1 MCLFGD
7 KVSRNFNTKQQFVV
21 FLLHFICIIV
31 TLRKISKQYSNLNQK
46 SMKKSVFLSLAAIVA
61 GLCLTSC
68 GSKTAGNAEGA
79 DSLTLSGLNPVDF
92 ASDSTSLY
100 VISNK
105 NGMEVCFTNFG
116 GRIVSIMVPDKDGN
130 MTDVCLGHDNIAD
143 YEKFGAEGCNFGA
156 LIGRYG
162 NRIAKGQF
170 TLDGESYQLP
180 INNGPN
186 SLHGGGPIAF
196 HNRIWEAEPINDSSI
211 AFSTTSA
218 DGEDGYPGN
227 IKVTVTYVVT
237 EDNGLQIS
245 YFATT
250 DKATV
255 LNLTNH
261 CYFNLSGDG
270 SKDCL
275 DEVLWLDADQ
285 FTAVDADVAV
295 TGEVLDVEGT
305 PFDFRTPTAIGDRI
319 DDETSEQIVN
329 GHGYDHNWI
338 LNTKGDITKPFAT
351 LYDPNSGIQM
361 DMFTD
366 QPGVQFYAGNFLDG
380 SFVGK
385 KGVKYPRRS
394 AFCFETQHYP
404 DSPNHP
410 EWPTTTLRP
419 GEEYTTTTLYKFST
433 K

>member
-1 MCLFGD
+1 
-7 KVSRNFNTKQQFVV
+7 
-21 FLLHFICIIV
+21 
-31 TLRKISKQYSNLNQK
+31 
-46 SMKKSVFLSLAAIVA
+46 MKKFFSIGLVAIVA
-61 GLCLTSC
+61 GLCMTAC
-68 GSKTAGNAEGA
+68 CNKTACNKECG
-79 DSLTLSGLNPVDF
+79 DSLTLSGLNPADF
-92 ASDSTSLY
+92 ASDSTGLY
-100 VISNK
+100 VIK
-105 NGMEVCFTNFG
+105 NEAGMEVCLTNFG
-116 GRIVSIMVPDKDGN
+116 GRIVSIMVPDKNVN

-143 YEKFGAEGCNFGA
+143 YEKYGAEGCNFGA

-196 HNRIWEAEPINDSSI
+196 HNRIWKAEPLDSKSI
-211 AFSTTSA
+211 AFSTSSA

-227 IKVTVTYVVT
+227 IDVTVTYVVT
-237 EDNGLQIS
+237 EANALLIS

-250 DKATV
+250 DKPTV

-275 DEVLWLDADQ
+275 DEVLWLDADK

-319 DDETSEQIVN
+319 DDESNQQIVN

-338 LNTKGDITKPFAT
+338 LNTPFQMSKCFGS
-351 LYDPNSGIQM
+351 LYDPNTGIFM
-361 DMFTD
+361 EMFTD

-410 EWPTTTLRP
+410 EWPSTTLRP
-419 GEEYTTTTLYKFST
+419 GEEYITNTMYKFST

>member
-1 MCLFGD
+1 M
-7 KVSRNFNTKQQFVV
+7 KKNV
-21 FLLHFICIIV
+21 FLG
-31 TLRKISKQYSNLNQK
+31 
-46 SMKKSVFLSLAAIVA
+46 LAAIAA
-61 GLCLTSC
+61 GLCMTAC
-68 GSKTAGNAEGA
+68 DSKTANDNQGT
-79 DSLTLSGLNPVDF
+79 DSLTVSGLKADDF
-92 ASDSTSLY
+92 KSDSTALY
-100 VISNK
+100 VLK
-105 NGMEVCFTNFG
+105 NEKGMEVCFTNFG

-143 YEKFGAEGCNFGA
+143 YEKYGAEGCNFGA

-196 HNRIWEAEPINDSSI
+196 HNRIWEANQIDDQNI
-211 AFSTTSA
+211 AFTTTSA

-227 IKVTVTYVVT
+227 IEVKVTYSLTADNALEITYR
-237 EDNGLQIS
+237 
-245 YFATT
+245 ATT

-275 DEVLWLDADQ
+275 DEVLWLDADSI
-285 FTAVDADVAV
+285 TAVDADVAV
-295 TGEVLDVEGT
+295 TGEVLSVEGT
-305 PFDFRTPTAIGDRI
+305 PFDFREPTAIGARI
-319 DDETSEQIVN
+319 DDESNEQIVN

-338 LNTKGDITKPFAT
+338 INNSGDIAKSFAS
-351 LYDPNSGIQM
+351 LYDPNTGIFM
-361 DMFTD
+361 EMFTD

-410 EWPTTTLRP
+410 EWPSTTLRP
-419 GEEYTTTTLYKFST
+419 DEEYLTTTIYKFT
-433 K
+433 AK

>member
-1 MCLFGD
+1 
-7 KVSRNFNTKQQFVV
+7 
-21 FLLHFICIIV
+21 
-31 TLRKISKQYSNLNQK
+31 
-46 SMKKSVFLSLAAIVA
+46 MKKNFFFQGLVLIAA
-61 GLCLTSC
+61 GLFMTACT
-68 GSKTAGNAEGA
+68 GKTAGNTESG
-79 DSLTLSGLNPVDF
+79 DSLTLSGLNPAFF
-92 ASDSTSLY
+92 ATDSTALY
-100 VISNK
+100 ALTNP

-116 GRIVSIMVPDKDGN
+116 GRIVSIMVPDKNGN
-130 MTDVCLGHDNIAD
+130 MTDVCLGHDDIDD
-143 YEKFGAEGCNFGA
+143 YMQYGAEGCNFGA

-196 HNRIWEAEPINDSSI
+196 HNRIWDAKQIDAQTLE
-211 AFSTTSA
+211 FTTFSA

-227 IKVTVTYVVT
+227 INVKVTYTLT
-237 EDNGLQIS
+237 DDNALQIT
-245 YFATT
+245 YQATT

-275 DEVLWLDADQ
+275 NEVLWLDADK

-305 PFDFRTPTAIGDRI
+305 PFDFRTPTAIGERI
-319 DDETSEQIVN
+319 DDESNEQIVN

-338 LNTKGDITKPFAT
+338 LNASDINKAFAS
-351 LYDPNSGIQM
+351 LYDPNTGIFM
-361 DMFTD
+361 EMFTD

-385 KGVKYPRRS
+385 NGVKYPRRS

-410 EWPTTTLRP
+410 EWPSTTLRP
-419 GEEYTTTTLYKFST
+419 GEEYLTTTIYKFST

>member
-1 MCLFGD
+1 MH
-7 KVSRNFNTKQQFVV
+7 NFYQ
-21 FLLHFICIIV
+21 
-31 TLRKISKQYSNLNQK
+31 ISSI
-46 SMKKSVFLSLAAIVA
+46 MKKNLFLGLAAIVA
-61 GLCLTSC
+61 GFCLTSC
-68 GSKTAGNAEGA
+68 ESKTAGNTESA
-79 DSLTLSGLNPVDF
+79 DSLTLSGLNPADF
-92 ASDSTSLY
+92 ASDSTALY
-100 VISNK
+100 VLTNE

-143 YEKFGAEGCNFGA
+143 YEKYGADGCNFGA

-196 HNRIWEAEPINDSSI
+196 HNRIWTAEPIDDSSI
-211 AFSTTSA
+211 AFTTTST

-237 EDNGLQIS
+237 EDNALQIS

-305 PFDFRTPTAIGDRI
+305 PFDFRTPTAIGERI
-319 DDETSEQIVN
+319 DDETSQQIVN

-338 LNTKGDITKPFAT
+338 LNTKGDITKPFAC
-351 LYDPNSGIQM
+351 LYDPNTGIQM
-361 DMFTD
+361 EMFAD

-410 EWPTTTLRP
+410 EWPSTVVRP
-419 GEEYTTTTLYKFST
+419 GEEYITTTLYKFST

>member
-1 MCLFGD
+1 
-7 KVSRNFNTKQQFVV
+7 
-21 FLLHFICIIV
+21 
-31 TLRKISKQYSNLNQK
+31 
-46 SMKKSVFLSLAAIVA
+46 MKKNLFLGLAAIA
-61 GLCLTSC
+61 TGLCLTACC
-68 GSKTAGNAEGA
+68 GKTATNTESS
-79 DSLTLSGLNPVDF
+79 DSLTLSGLNPADF
-92 ASDSTSLY
+92 ASDSTALY
-100 VISNK
+100 TLTNE

-143 YEKFGAEGCNFGA
+143 YEKYGAEGCNFGA

-196 HNRIWEAEPINDSSI
+196 HNRIWEANQIDEQNIE
-211 AFSTTSA
+211 FTTTSS

-227 IKVTVTYVVT
+227 IKVKVTYSLIP
-237 EDNGLQIS
+237 DNALKITYQ
-245 YFATT
+245 ATT
-250 DKATV
+250 DKPTV

-275 DEVLWLDADQ
+275 DEILRIDADK

-319 DDETSEQIVN
+319 DDESNEQIVN

-338 LNTKGDITKPFAT
+338 LNMPADTKTMEIAGDIPCFAT
-351 LYDPNSGIQM
+351 LYDPNSGIVM

-385 KGVKYPRRS
+385 KGVRYPRRS

-410 EWPTTTLRP
+410 EWPSTTLRP
-419 GEEYTTTTLYKFST
+419 DEEYLTTTIYKFST

>member
-1 MCLFGD
+1 
-7 KVSRNFNTKQQFVV
+7 
-21 FLLHFICIIV
+21 
-31 TLRKISKQYSNLNQK
+31 
-46 SMKKSVFLSLAAIVA
+46 MKKNLFLCLALVVA
-61 GLCLTSC
+61 GFCLTSC
-68 GSKTAGNAEGA
+68 ENKTAGNAEASEG
-79 DSLTLSGLNPVDF
+79 LTLSGLNPADF
-92 ASDSTSLY
+92 ASDSTALY
-100 VISNK
+100 AISNK

-143 YEKFGAEGCNFGA
+143 YEKYGAEGCNFGA

-196 HNRIWEAEPINDSSI
+196 HNRIWTAEPLDDRSI
-211 AFSTTSA
+211 AFSTSSA

-227 IKVTVTYVVT
+227 INVIVTYVVT
-237 EDNGLQIS
+237 DDNALQIN

-275 DEVLWLDADQ
+275 DEVLTLDADK

-305 PFDFRTPTAIGDRI
+305 PFDFRTPTVIGDRI

-338 LNTKGDITKPFAT
+338 LNNPGDIKKAFAT
-351 LYDPNSGIQM
+351 LYDPNSGIVM
-361 DMFTD
+361 EMFTD

-410 EWPTTTLRP
+410 EWPSPVVTP
-419 GEEYTTTTLYKFST
+419 EKPYFSHAAYKFSV

>member
-1 MCLFGD
+1 
-7 KVSRNFNTKQQFVV
+7 
-21 FLLHFICIIV
+21 
-31 TLRKISKQYSNLNQK
+31 
-46 SMKKSVFLSLAAIVA
+46 MKKTFFLALVAIA
-61 GLCLTSC
+61 TGLSFSACCNTSC
-68 GSKTAGNAEGA
+68 NSAECA
-79 DSLTLSGLNPVDF
+79 DSLTVSGLNPADF
-92 ASDSTSLY
+92 ATDSTALY
-100 VISNK
+100 VLK
-105 NGMEVCFTNFG
+105 NDAGMEVCFTNFG

-130 MTDVCLGHDNIAD
+130 MQDVCLGHDNIAD
-143 YEKFGAEGCNFGA
+143 YVKYGAQGCNFGA

-170 TLDGESYQLP
+170 SLDGNAYQLP

-196 HNRIWEAEPINDSSI
+196 HNRIWEANQKDDKIIE
-211 AFSTTSA
+211 FTTTSP

-227 IKVTVTYVVT
+227 LDVKVTYALT
-237 EDNGLQIS
+237 EDNTLIIN
-245 YFATT
+245 YVANT
-250 DKATV
+250 DKPTV

-275 DEVLWLDADQ
+275 DEVLMLDADQ

-295 TGEVLDVEGT
+295 TGEVLAVEGT

-319 DDETSEQIVN
+319 NDETNEQIVN
-329 GHGYDHNWI
+329 GVGYDHNWI
-338 LNTKGDITKPFAT
+338 LNTNCDLTKCFGT
-351 LYDPNSGIQM
+351 LYDPNTGIFM
-361 DMFTD
+361 EMFTD

-410 EWPTTTLRP
+410 EWPSTTLLPGENYMTTTM
-419 GEEYTTTTLYKFST
+419 YKFST

>member
-1 MCLFGD
+1 
-7 KVSRNFNTKQQFVV
+7 
-21 FLLHFICIIV
+21 
-31 TLRKISKQYSNLNQK
+31 
-46 SMKKSVFLSLAAIVA
+46 MKKNFFLGLALVVA
-61 GLCLTSC
+61 GLCLTAC
-68 GSKTAGNAEGA
+68 EGKTSGDN
-79 DSLTLSGLNPVDF
+79 LTLSGLNPADF
-92 ASDSTSLY
+92 ETDSTALY
-100 VISNK
+100 VLTNE

-143 YEKFGAEGCNFGA
+143 YEKYGADGCNFGA

-170 TLDGESYQLP
+170 TLEGETYQLP

-196 HNRIWEAEPINDSSI
+196 HNRIWKAEPIDEKSI
-211 AFSTTSA
+211 AFTTTSP

-227 IKVTVTYVVT
+227 IEVKVTYSLIEGNALEITY
-237 EDNGLQIS
+237 Q
-245 YFATT
+245 ATT
-250 DKATV
+250 DKPTV

-319 DDETSEQIVN
+319 DDESNQQIVN

-338 LNTKGDITKPFAT
+338 LNTDGDTEKCFGS
-351 LYDPNSGIQM
+351 LYDPNTGIFM
-361 DMFTD
+361 EMFTSE
-366 QPGVQFYAGNFLDG
+366 PGVQFYAGNFLDG

-410 EWPTTTLRP
+410 EWPTTEVRP
-419 GEEYTTTTLYKFST
+419 GGEYRSVTIYKFST

>member
-1 MCLFGD
+1 
-7 KVSRNFNTKQQFVV
+7 
-21 FLLHFICIIV
+21 
-31 TLRKISKQYSNLNQK
+31 
-46 SMKKSVFLSLAAIVA
+46 MKKNLFLGLAAIVA
-61 GLCLTSC
+61 GLCLTAC
-68 GSKTAGNAEGA
+68 EGKTADSQESA
-79 DSLTLSGLNPVDF
+79 DSLTLSGLNPANF
-92 ASDSTSLY
+92 QSDSTALY
-100 VISNK
+100 VLSNEA
-105 NGMEVCFTNFG
+105 GMEVCFTNFG

-143 YEKFGAEGCNFGA
+143 YEKYGAEGCNFGA

-170 TLDGESYQLP
+170 SLDGESYQLP

-186 SLHGGGPIAF
+186 SLHGSGPIAF
-196 HNRIWEAEPINDSSI
+196 HNRIWTANQLDGQNIE
-211 AFSTTSA
+211 FTTFSA

-227 IKVTVTYVVT
+227 LNVKVTYTVTD
-237 EDNGLQIS
+237 DNALKITYQ
-245 YFATT
+245 ATT
-250 DKATV
+250 DKTTV

-275 DEVLWLDADQ
+275 DEVLWLDADK

-305 PFDFRTPTAIGDRI
+305 PFDFRTATAIGERI
-319 DDETSEQIVN
+319 DDESNQQIVN

-338 LNTKGDITKPFAT
+338 LNASDINKAFGC
-351 LYDPNSGIQM
+351 LYDPNTGIQM
-361 DMFTD
+361 EMFTD

-385 KGVKYPRRS
+385 KGVLYPRRS

-410 EWPTTTLRP
+410 EWPSTTLRP
-419 GEEYTTTTLYKFST
+419 GEEYNTTTIYKFST

>member
-1 MCLFGD
+1 MIKRMKRNLF
-7 KVSRNFNTKQQFVV
+7 F
-21 FLLHFICIIV
+21 
-31 TLRKISKQYSNLNQK
+31 
-46 SMKKSVFLSLAAIVA
+46 SLAAVA
-61 GLCLTSC
+61 AGFCMSACDGKTDSNN
-68 GSKTAGNAEGA
+68 GSA
-79 DSLTLSGLNPVDF
+79 DSLTLSGLNAANF
-92 ASDSTSLY
+92 ATDTTALY
-100 VISNK
+100 TLVGES
-105 NGMEVCFTNFG
+105 GMEVCLTNFG

-130 MTDVCLGHDNIAD
+130 MQDVCLGHDNIDD
-143 YEKFGAEGCNFGA
+143 YVKYGAEGCNFGA

-186 SLHGGGPIAF
+186 SLHGGGPVAF
-196 HNRIWEAEPINDSSI
+196 HNRIWQANQLDGQTIE
-211 AFSTTSA
+211 FTTTSP

-227 IKVTVTYVVT
+227 IEVKVTYTVTA
-237 EDNGLQIS
+237 DNSLQIT
-245 YFATT
+245 YEATT

-261 CYFNLSGDG
+261 CYFNLSGDA

-275 DEVLWLDADQ
+275 DEILTIDADQ
-285 FTAVDADVAV
+285 ITAVDADVAV
-295 TGEVLDVEGT
+295 TGEVLSVEGT
-305 PFDFRTPTAIGDRI
+305 AFDFRTPTVIGERI
-319 DDETSEQIVN
+319 DNEDEVQIAN
-329 GHGYDHNWI
+329 GKGYDHNWI
-338 LNTKGDITKPFAT
+338 LNAKGDISKCFAT

-361 DMFTD
+361 DMYTD

-410 EWPTTTLRP
+410 EWPSTTLRP
-419 GEEYTTTTLYKFST
+419 GEQYLTTTIYKFST

>member
-1 MCLFGD
+1 
-7 KVSRNFNTKQQFVV
+7 
-21 FLLHFICIIV
+21 
-31 TLRKISKQYSNLNQK
+31 
-46 SMKKSVFLSLAAIVA
+46 MKKNLFLGLAAIAV
-61 GLCLTSC
+61 GLCMTSC
-68 GSKTAGNAEGA
+68 NSKTDATSEEG
-79 DSLTLSGLNPVDF
+79 LTLSGLNPADF
-92 ASDSTSLY
+92 QSDSTALY
-100 VISNK
+100 VLSNEE
-105 NGMEVCFTNFG
+105 GMEVCFTNFG

-143 YEKFGAEGCNFGA
+143 YEKYGAEGCNFGA

-196 HNRIWEAEPINDSSI
+196 HNRIWEANQIDDQNIE
-211 AFSTTSA
+211 FTTTSA

-227 IKVTVTYVVT
+227 IEVKVTYTLLKEYC
-237 EDNGLQIS
+237 LQIT
-245 YFATT
+245 YQATT

-261 CYFNLSGDG
+261 CYFNLSGDA

-275 DEVLWLDADQ
+275 DEILTLDADSI
-285 FTAVDADVAV
+285 TAVDADVAV
-295 TGEVLDVEGT
+295 TGEVLPVEGT
-305 PFDFRTPTAIGDRI
+305 PFDFRTSTAVGDRI
-319 DDETSEQIVN
+319 DDTSNEQILN
-329 GHGYDHNWI
+329 GKGYDHNWI
-338 LNTKGDITKPFAT
+338 LNTKGDMTKPFGT
-351 LYDPNSGIQM
+351 IYDPTTGIFM
-361 DMFTD
+361 EMFTD

-385 KGVKYPRRS
+385 KGVQYPRRS
-394 AFCFETQHYP
+394 AFCFESQHYP

-410 EWPTTTLRP
+410 EW
-419 GEEYTTTTLYKFST
+419 
-433 K
+433 

>member
-1 MCLFGD
+1 M
-7 KVSRNFNTKQQFVV
+7 KKNV
-21 FLLHFICIIV
+21 FLG
-31 TLRKISKQYSNLNQK
+31 
-46 SMKKSVFLSLAAIVA
+46 LAAIAA
-61 GLCLTSC
+61 GLCMTAC
-68 GSKTAGNAEGA
+68 DSKTANDNQGT
-79 DSLTLSGLNPVDF
+79 DSLTVSGLKADDF
-92 ASDSTSLY
+92 KSDSTALY
-100 VISNK
+100 VLK
-105 NGMEVCFTNFG
+105 NEKGMEVCFTNFG

-143 YEKFGAEGCNFGA
+143 YEKYGAEGCNFGA

-196 HNRIWEAEPINDSSI
+196 HNRIWEANQIDDQNI
-211 AFSTTSA
+211 AFTTTSA

-227 IKVTVTYVVT
+227 IEVKVTYSLTADNALEITYR
-237 EDNGLQIS
+237 
-245 YFATT
+245 ATT

-275 DEVLWLDADQ
+275 DEVLWLDADSI
-285 FTAVDADVAV
+285 TAVDADVAV
-295 TGEVLDVEGT
+295 TGEVLSVEGT
-305 PFDFRTPTAIGDRI
+305 PFDFREPTAIGARI
-319 DDETSEQIVN
+319 DDESNEQIVN

-338 LNTKGDITKPFAT
+338 INNSGDIAKSFAS
-351 LYDPNSGIQM
+351 LYDPNTGIFM
-361 DMFTD
+361 EMFTD

-410 EWPTTTLRP
+410 EWPSTTLRP
-419 GEEYTTTTLYKFST
+419 GEEYLTTTIYKFIA

>member
-1 MCLFGD
+1 
-7 KVSRNFNTKQQFVV
+7 
-21 FLLHFICIIV
+21 
-31 TLRKISKQYSNLNQK
+31 
-46 SMKKSVFLSLAAIVA
+46 MKKNFFFQGLVLIAA
-61 GLCLTSC
+61 GLFMTACT
-68 GSKTAGNAEGA
+68 GKTTGNTESG
-79 DSLTLSGLNPVDF
+79 DSLTLSGLNPAFF
-92 ASDSTSLY
+92 ATDSTALY
-100 VISNK
+100 ALTNP

-116 GRIVSIMVPDKDGN
+116 GRIVSIMVPDKNGN
-130 MTDVCLGHDNIAD
+130 MTDVCLGHDDIDD
-143 YEKFGAEGCNFGA
+143 YMQYGAEGCNFGA

-196 HNRIWEAEPINDSSI
+196 HNRIWDAKQIDAQTLE
-211 AFSTTSA
+211 FTTFSA

-227 IKVTVTYVVT
+227 INVKVTYTLT
-237 EDNGLQIS
+237 DDNALQIT
-245 YFATT
+245 YQATT

-295 TGEVLDVEGT
+295 TGEVLSVEGT
-305 PFDFRTPTAIGDRI
+305 PFDFRTPTAIGERI
-319 DDETSEQIVN
+319 DDESNEQIKN

-338 LNTKGDITKPFAT
+338 LNTKGDITKSFAT
-351 LYDPNSGIQM
+351 LYDPNTGIVM

-410 EWPTTTLRP
+410 EWPSTTLRP
-419 GEEYTTTTLYKFST
+419 GEEYLTTTIYKFST

>member
-1 MCLFGD
+1 
-7 KVSRNFNTKQQFVV
+7 
-21 FLLHFICIIV
+21 
-31 TLRKISKQYSNLNQK
+31 
-46 SMKKSVFLSLAAIVA
+46 MKKNLFLGLAAIAA
-61 GLCLTSC
+61 GLFLTAC
-68 GSKTAGNAEGA
+68 ESKKAIDAESA
-79 DSLTLSGLNPVDF
+79 VTLSGLNPADF
-92 ASDSTSLY
+92 ASDSTALY
-100 VISNK
+100 TLTNK

-143 YEKFGAEGCNFGA
+143 YEKYGAEGCNFGA

-170 TLDGESYQLP
+170 TLDGETYQLP

-196 HNRIWEAEPINDSSI
+196 HNRIWEANQIDEQNI
-211 AFSTTSA
+211 AFTTTSP

-227 IKVTVTYVVT
+227 INVAVTYT
-237 EDNGLQIS
+237 LTDDNALSITYS
-245 YFATT
+245 ATT
-250 DKATV
+250 DKPTV

-275 DEVLWLDADQ
+275 DEELWLDADQ

-295 TGEVLDVEGT
+295 TGEVLSVEGT
-305 PFDFRTPTAIGDRI
+305 PFDFRTPTAIGGRI

-338 LNTKGDITKPFAT
+338 INGIGDASPTATKLFGT
-351 LYDPNSGIQM
+351 LYDPNTGILM
-361 DMFTD
+361 EMFTD

-410 EWPTTTLRP
+410 EWPSTTLRP
-419 GEEYTTTTLYKFST
+419 GEEYLTTTTYRFST

>member
-1 MCLFGD
+1 
-7 KVSRNFNTKQQFVV
+7 
-21 FLLHFICIIV
+21 
-31 TLRKISKQYSNLNQK
+31 
-46 SMKKSVFLSLAAIVA
+46 MKKNIFLGLAAIVA
-61 GLCLTSC
+61 GLCMTAC
-68 GSKTAGNAEGA
+68 EGKTAVNAESA
-79 DSLTLSGLNPVDF
+79 DSLTLSGLNPADF
-92 ASDSTSLY
+92 ASDSTGLY
-100 VISNK
+100 VITNG
-105 NGMEVCFTNFG
+105 NGMEVCLTNFG
-116 GRIVSIMVPDKDGN
+116 GRIVSIMVPDKNGN

-143 YEKFGAEGCNFGA
+143 YEKYGAQGCNFGA

-162 NRIAKGQF
+162 NRIAKGRF
-170 TLDGESYQLP
+170 TLDGKTYQLP

-196 HNRIWEAEPINDSSI
+196 HNRIWEAEPLGDDRI
-211 AFSTTSA
+211 AFNTSSP

-227 IKVTVTYVVT
+227 LEVAVTYEVT
-237 EDNGLQIS
+237 EDNALKIE
-245 YFATT
+245 YFVTS
-250 DKATV
+250 DKKTV
-255 LNLTNH
+255 VNLTNH

-305 PFDFRTPTAIGDRI
+305 PFDFRTPTVIGDRI
-319 DDETSEQIVN
+319 NDESNEQIKN

-338 LNTKGDITKPFAT
+338 LNTKGDIDKCFGS
-351 LYDPNSGIQM
+351 LYDPNSGIFM
-361 DMFTD
+361 EMFTCE
-366 QPGVQFYAGNFLDG
+366 PGVQFYAGNFLDG

-410 EWPTTTLRP
+410 EWPTTTILP
-419 GEEYTTTTLYKFST
+419 DEPYMSWTIYKFST

>member
-1 MCLFGD
+1 
-7 KVSRNFNTKQQFVV
+7 
-21 FLLHFICIIV
+21 
-31 TLRKISKQYSNLNQK
+31 
-46 SMKKSVFLSLAAIVA
+46 MKKNLIIGLAAIAA
-61 GLCLTSC
+61 GLCLTAC
-68 GSKTAGNAEGA
+68 NSKTESNNESG
-79 DSLTLSGLNPVDF
+79 DSLTLSGLNPADF
-92 ASDSTSLY
+92 ASDSTALY
-100 VISNK
+100 VLTNS

-116 GRIVSIMVPDKDGN
+116 GRIVSIMVPDRDGN
-130 MTDVCLGHDNIAD
+130 MKDVCLGHDNIAD
-143 YEKFGAEGCNFGA
+143 YEKFGAQGCNFGA

-196 HNRIWEAEPINDSSI
+196 HNRIWEATQLDEKTLEF
-211 AFSTTSA
+211 ATTSP

-227 IKVTVTYVVT
+227 IGVNVTYT
-237 EDNGLQIS
+237 LTDDNALQITYWAS
-245 YFATT
+245 T

-275 DEVLWLDADQ
+275 DEVLTLDADQ

-295 TGEVLDVEGT
+295 TGEVLSVEGT
-305 PFDFRTPTAIGDRI
+305 PFDFRTPTAIGERI
-319 DDETSEQIVN
+319 DDESNQQIVN

-338 LNTKGDITKPFAT
+338 INGIGDASPTATKLFGT
-351 LYDPNSGIQM
+351 LYDPNTGILM
-361 DMFTD
+361 EMFTD

-410 EWPTTTLRP
+410 EWPSTTLRP
-419 GEEYTTTTLYKFST
+419 GEEYLTTTTYRFST

>member
-1 MCLFGD
+1 MCVFGD
-7 KVSRNFNTKQQFVV
+7 KVSRIFNTKQQFVV

-92 ASDSTSLY
+92 ASDSTGLY

-196 HNRIWEAEPINDSSI
+196 HNRIWEAEPIDISSI

-275 DEVLWLDADQ
+275 DEVRWLAAHQ
-285 FTAVDADVAV
+285 FSAADADVAA
-295 TGEVLDVEGT
+295 TGEVLDVE
-305 PFDFRTPTAIGDRI
+305 
-319 DDETSEQIVN
+319 
-329 GHGYDHNWI
+329 
-338 LNTKGDITKPFAT
+338 
-351 LYDPNSGIQM
+351 
-361 DMFTD
+361 
-366 QPGVQFYAGNFLDG
+366 
-380 SFVGK
+380 
-385 KGVKYPRRS
+385 
-394 AFCFETQHYP
+394 
-404 DSPNHP
+404 
-410 EWPTTTLRP
+410 
-419 GEEYTTTTLYKFST
+419 
-433 K
+433 

>member
-1 MCLFGD
+1 
-7 KVSRNFNTKQQFVV
+7 
-21 FLLHFICIIV
+21 
-31 TLRKISKQYSNLNQK
+31 
-46 SMKKSVFLSLAAIVA
+46 MKKNLFLGLAAIA
-61 GLCLTSC
+61 TGLCLTAC
-68 GSKTAGNAEGA
+68 GGQTASTDESG
-79 DSLTLSGLNPVDF
+79 DSLTLSGLNPADF
-92 ASDSTSLY
+92 ASDSTALY
-100 VISNK
+100 VLTNE

-130 MTDVCLGHDNIAD
+130 MVDVCLGHDNIDD
-143 YEKFGAEGCNFGA
+143 YVKYGAEGCNFGA

-196 HNRIWEAEPINDSSI
+196 HNRIWEANQIDDTTLE
-211 AFSTTSA
+211 FTTTSP

-227 IKVTVTYVVT
+227 IEVKVTYFLSNDNVLLITYH
-237 EDNGLQIS
+237 
-245 YFATT
+245 ATT
-250 DKATV
+250 DKPTV

-261 CYFNLSGDG
+261 CYFNLSGDP

-275 DEVLWLDADQ
+275 DEILFIDADK

-319 DDETSEQIVN
+319 DDESNEQIVN

-338 LNTKGDITKPFAT
+338 LNMPVDAKTMQETGCLNCFAT
-351 LYDPNSGIQM
+351 LYDPNTGIFM
-361 DMFTD
+361 EMHTD

-385 KGVKYPRRS
+385 KGIRYPRRS

-410 EWPTTTLRP
+410 EWPSTTLRP
-419 GEEYTTTTLYKFST
+419 GEEYLTSTSYRFST

>member
-1 MCLFGD
+1 M
-7 KVSRNFNTKQQFVV
+7 KKNV
-21 FLLHFICIIV
+21 FLG
-31 TLRKISKQYSNLNQK
+31 
-46 SMKKSVFLSLAAIVA
+46 LAAIAA
-61 GLCLTSC
+61 GLCMTAC
-68 GSKTAGNAEGA
+68 DSKTANDNQGT
-79 DSLTLSGLNPVDF
+79 DSLTVSGLKADDF
-92 ASDSTSLY
+92 KSDSTALY
-100 VISNK
+100 VLK
-105 NGMEVCFTNFG
+105 NEKGMEVCFTNFG

-143 YEKFGAEGCNFGA
+143 YEKYGAEGCNFGA

-196 HNRIWEAEPINDSSI
+196 HNRIWEANQVDDQNI
-211 AFSTTSA
+211 AFTTTSA

-227 IKVTVTYVVT
+227 IEVKVTYSLTADNALEITYR
-237 EDNGLQIS
+237 
-245 YFATT
+245 ATT

-275 DEVLWLDADQ
+275 DEVLWLDADSI
-285 FTAVDADVAV
+285 TAVDADVAV
-295 TGEVLDVEGT
+295 TGEVLSVEGT
-305 PFDFRTPTAIGDRI
+305 PFDFREPTAIGARI
-319 DDETSEQIVN
+319 DDESNEQIVN

-338 LNTKGDITKPFAT
+338 INNSGDIAKSFAS
-351 LYDPNSGIQM
+351 LYDPNTGIFM
-361 DMFTD
+361 EMFTD

-410 EWPTTTLRP
+410 EWPSTTLRP
-419 GEEYTTTTLYKFST
+419 GEEYLTTTIYKFT
-433 K
+433 VK

>member
-1 MCLFGD
+1 
-7 KVSRNFNTKQQFVV
+7 
-21 FLLHFICIIV
+21 
-31 TLRKISKQYSNLNQK
+31 
-46 SMKKSVFLSLAAIVA
+46 MKKNLFLSLAAIAA
-61 GLCLTSC
+61 GLCLTAC
-68 GSKTAGNAEGA
+68 EGKTAGNTENA
-79 DSLTLSGLNPVDF
+79 DSLTLSGLNPADF
-92 ASDSTSLY
+92 LSDSTALY
-100 VISNK
+100 VLTNE

-116 GRIVSIMVPDKDGN
+116 GRIVSIMVPDKNGD

-143 YEKFGAEGCNFGA
+143 YEKYGAEGCNFGA

-170 TLDGESYQLP
+170 TLDGQTYQLP

-196 HNRIWEAEPINDSSI
+196 HNRIWKAEPIDEKSI
-211 AFSTTSA
+211 AFTTTSP

-227 IKVTVTYVVT
+227 IEVKVTYSLTA
-237 EDNGLQIS
+237 DNALQIV
-245 YFATT
+245 YQATT
-250 DKATV
+250 DKPTV

-275 DEVLWLDADQ
+275 DEVLTLDADK

-319 DDETSEQIVN
+319 DDESNQQIVN

-338 LNTKGDITKPFAT
+338 LNTDGDIDQCFGS
-351 LYDPNSGIQM
+351 LYDPNTGILM
-361 DMFTD
+361 EMFTT

-410 EWPTTTLRP
+410 EWPSTTLLP
-419 GEEYTTTTLYKFST
+419 GGEYRSITIYKFST

>member
-1 MCLFGD
+1 M
-7 KVSRNFNTKQQFVV
+7 KKNV
-21 FLLHFICIIV
+21 FLG
-31 TLRKISKQYSNLNQK
+31 
-46 SMKKSVFLSLAAIVA
+46 LAAVVA
-61 GLCLTSC
+61 GLCLTAC
-68 GSKTAGNAEGA
+68 GSKTASTVESG
-79 DSLTLSGLNPVDF
+79 DSLTLSGLNPADF
-92 ASDSTSLY
+92 ASDSTALY
-100 VISNK
+100 VLTNEA
-105 NGMEVCFTNFG
+105 GMEVCFTNFG
-116 GRIVSIMVPDKDGN
+116 GRIVSIMVPDKEGN

-143 YEKFGAEGCNFGA
+143 YVKYGAEGCNFGA

-196 HNRIWEAEPINDSSI
+196 HNRIWDANPIDGQNI
-211 AFSTTSA
+211 MFSTTSA

-227 IKVTVTYVVT
+227 IKVDVTYSLT
-237 EDNGLQIS
+237 ADNALQIT
-245 YFATT
+245 YHATT

-261 CYFNLSGDG
+261 CYFNLSGNG
-270 SKDCL
+270 TKDCL
-275 DEVLWLDADQ
+275 DEILWLDADK

-305 PFDFRTPTAIGDRI
+305 PFDFRTETAIGDRI
-319 DDETSEQIVN
+319 DDESNEQIVN

-338 LNTKGDITKPFAT
+338 INNAGDVSLTQKPFGT
-351 LYDPNSGIQM
+351 LYDPNTGIFM
-361 DMFTD
+361 EMFTD

-380 SFVGK
+380 SFIGK
-385 KGVKYPRRS
+385 GGVKYPRRS

-410 EWPTTTLRP
+410 EWPSTTLRP
-419 GEEYTTTTLYKFST
+419 GEEYLTTTIYKFST

>member
-1 MCLFGD
+1 
-7 KVSRNFNTKQQFVV
+7 
-21 FLLHFICIIV
+21 
-31 TLRKISKQYSNLNQK
+31 
-46 SMKKSVFLSLAAIVA
+46 MKKNLFLCLALVVA
-61 GLCLTSC
+61 GFCLTSC
-68 GSKTAGNAEGA
+68 ENKTAGNAEASEG
-79 DSLTLSGLNPVDF
+79 LTLSGLNPADF
-92 ASDSTSLY
+92 ASDSTALY
-100 VISNK
+100 AISNK

-143 YEKFGAEGCNFGA
+143 YEKYGAEGCNFGA

-196 HNRIWEAEPINDSSI
+196 HNRSWTAEPLDDRSI
-211 AFSTTSA
+211 AFSTSSA

-227 IKVTVTYVVT
+227 INVIVTYVVT
-237 EDNGLQIS
+237 DDNALQIN

-275 DEVLWLDADQ
+275 DEVLTLDADK

-305 PFDFRTPTAIGDRI
+305 PFDFRTPTVIGDRI

-329 GHGYDHNWI
+329 GHGYGHNWI
-338 LNTKGDITKPFAT
+338 LNNPGDIKKAFAT
-351 LYDPNSGIQM
+351 LYDPNSGIVM
-361 DMFTD
+361 EMFTD

-410 EWPTTTLRP
+410 EWPSTTLHP
-419 GEEYTTTTLYKFST
+419 GEEYLTTTIYKFST

>member
-1 MCLFGD
+1 
-7 KVSRNFNTKQQFVV
+7 
-21 FLLHFICIIV
+21 
-31 TLRKISKQYSNLNQK
+31 
-46 SMKKSVFLSLAAIVA
+46 MKKNLYLGLALAAA
-61 GLCLTSC
+61 GLCMTAC
-68 GSKTAGNAEGA
+68 GSKTATNTEGT
-79 DSLTLSGLNPVDF
+79 DSTTALTLSGLNPDDF
-92 ASDSTSLY
+92 ASDSTALY
-100 VISNK
+100 ILTNGK
-105 NGMEVCFTNFG
+105 GMEVCFTNFG

-143 YEKFGAEGCNFGA
+143 YEKYGAEGCNFGA

-170 TLDGESYQLP
+170 SIDGENYQLP

-196 HNRIWEAEPINDSSI
+196 HNRIWQANQIDGQNIE
-211 AFSTTSA
+211 FTTFSA

-227 IKVTVTYVVT
+227 LEVKVTYTLSD
-237 EDNGLQIS
+237 DNALQIS
-245 YFATT
+245 YQATT

-295 TGEVLDVEGT
+295 TGEVLSVEGT
-305 PFDFRTPTAIGDRI
+305 PFDFRTPTAIGQRI
-319 DDETSEQIVN
+319 DDESNQQIKN

-338 LNTKGDITKPFAT
+338 LNNKGDITKSFAT
-351 LYDPNSGIQM
+351 LFDPNTGIEM
-361 DMFTD
+361 AMYTD

-410 EWPTTTLRP
+410 EWPSTTLRP
-419 GEEYTTTTLYKFST
+419 GEKYQTTTIYKFST